1 VIYIKKEP
9 INISISLIVSLNLL
23 EENKEYNI
31 NEIKTLK
38 NLGHHWITINK
49 YLKIFNFIN
58 KYCPKLELNGSRLR
72 IIYSKIYHRL
82 SEKEKF
88 ILYLYNNQAFDEKS
102 AVDFIKDL
110 NLEQIEESLN
120 YLFKKTQN
128 SRFYLTESGINKYRL
143 IEQNLSDLIYNEK
156 EINEIFGKPELLLP
170 KFKKF
175 IPDVIFNMDTLNFE
189 KALIPSTLIVESTT
203 SSNKITYQKTYD
215 LTEKLDIS
223 QL

>member
-1 VIYIKKEP
+1 MQSSQFNDCNAVAPVKFKLVKGLPTTERYVIT
-9 INISISLIVSLNLL
+9 V
-23 EENKEYNI
+23 
-31 NEIKTLK
+31 
-38 NLGHHWITINK
+38 
-49 YLKIFNFIN
+49 
-58 KYCPKLELNGSRLR
+58 
-72 IIYSKIYHRL
+72 
-82 SEKEKF
+82 
-88 ILYLYNNQAFDEKS
+88 FDEKS

-215 LTEKLDIS
+215 LTEKFDIS